1 MLRNES
7 GLLLGLCARN
17 QALATREHGLLLV
30 GQQKCVWRRPTGKHG
45 IECFYETIC
54 LGKGRHTCQYV
65 KVRICCSVWHLYGPP
80 GIAMIPE
87 NRHIVGLRAR
97 MFQESAKVWIFVIF
111 SGAAFIFLMS
121 CSSYSVSEEPLK
133 NGRVNGVSYYL
144 PITKVVITGD
154 FSNVSTSQPTDQTPP
169 VSKKKEQLDDNTNM
183 APPPPATSPKYS
195 AKPDSSASPKPSAS
209 AEPSASAKQSAPP
222 KADNNP
228 APISE
233 TLSTKEFTIV
243 ITVEMEADQSS
254 PRLFLKPDR
263 NYFYDDETQLS
274 VNAKGLL
281 STANATAEDK
291 TAEIATDLAQI
302 AETVLGYA
310 APIPPPPP
318 KLRPFYYTFHP
329 VYEDEVRTVKDNL
342 RQLGIE
348 FDVIGPKI
356 ALRGTSG
363 KASVAGLESVERFQ
377 QKGIIFR
384 PGVPFTITLRAKQIN
399 LRATKQFVMPDP
411 SNFFV
416 LDYSR
421 MPFVKK
427 VSEIGFTDGMLSDF
441 HQVTPSPVLGFIS
454 IPKSILQAL
463 IPLPFSNP
471 AGNAT
476 KAGTSTSSKPSK
488 TSQ

>member
-1 MLRNES
+1 
-7 GLLLGLCARN
+7 
-17 QALATREHGLLLV
+17 
-30 GQQKCVWRRPTGKHG
+30 
-45 IECFYETIC
+45 
-54 LGKGRHTCQYV
+54 
-65 KVRICCSVWHLYGPP
+65 
-80 GIAMIPE
+80 MIPE
-87 NRHIVGLRAR
+87 ILRVNGLRPR
-97 MFQESAKVWIFVIF
+97 IVQKSAKISIFVLC
-111 SGAAFIFLMS
+111 SGTAFIFLLS

-144 PITKVVITGD
+144 PITKVVISGD
-154 FSNVSTSQPTDQTPP
+154 FSIASNPEASDQTPP
-169 VSKKKEQLDDNTNM
+169 VSKRKEHLDENTNM
-183 APPPPATSPKYS
+183 APPPAAISTPTPNDPSTKDDS
-195 AKPDSSASPKPSAS
+195 AKFSAKADSSASPKSSAS
-209 AEPSASAKQSAPP
+209 PESSAPPKQSAPP
-222 KADNNP
+222 KPDNNP
-228 APISE
+228 APSSE

-363 KASVAGLESVERFQ
+363 KASLAGLESVERFQ

-384 PGVPFTITLRAKQIN
+384 PGVPFTITLRTKQIN

-411 SNFFV
+411 NSFLV

-441 HQVTPSPVLGFIS
+441 HQVTPSPVLGLIS

-463 IPLPFSNP
+463 VPLPFSNP

-476 KAGTSTSSKPSK
+476 KAGTSTSKPSK
-488 TSQ
+488 TTQ